1 MQTSKFVRITYYVL
15 ERGVWRASQILD
27 VDPSNPSVVER
38 VALKHMRKR
47 IRLFDAD
54 LNILTP
60 QRCFQAATDDGK
72 NTILLI
78 PEGEIDIRTDLE
90 DSVAELFGTRSSNM
104 IEARSKRSRR

>member
-1 MQTSKFVRITYYVL
+1 MR
-15 ERGVWRASQILD
+15 ERGAWRTSQILD

-47 IRLFDAD
+47 IRLFDTD

-60 QRCFQAATDDGK
+60 QHCFEAASQGGK

-78 PEGEIDIRTDLE
+78 PEGDIDISEDLE
-90 DSVAELFGTRSSNM
+90 NSVKELFG
-104 IEARSKRSRR
+104 ARNSGMADAASKRSRR